1 MKSLA
6 LLLLAALSPAMSS
19 TINSQSAAEPAEAR
33 LAAKTVAVLYFD
45 NNTGKADYDNLGRGM
60 AAMMIT
66 DLSAV
71 PDIEL
76 VEREHLQ
83 DVLKEQENQQTRYFD
98 PSTAVQAGKLLGAQY
113 IVTGSF
119 VAVEPSMRIDTRVIN
134 VETGKIVKAA
144 RVTGKEDNFFD
155 LQQRLADSLVTG
167 LSIALSPEQRQELRA
182 QQEKNRVDKLSTVT
196 AFSQALTLFDRDD
209 YVGAMEKM
217 TPLMRESPNS
227 LMMQLTYAEMKR
239 RAAKKTQDKAKD
251 KAKSALKGIFKRP

>member
-1 MKSLA
+1 MKSLT
-6 LLLLAALSPAMSS
+6 LLLLAAVSPAMSS
-19 TINSQSAAEPAEAR
+19 TVNSQSAAVPAEA

-196 AFSQALTLFDRDD
+196 AFSQALTLFDHDD